1 MVYLRKIVKRHIRQS
16 VEHIWCIK
24 GGKGR
29 EDEARLKY
37 VTCNCLSG
45 VVACLEHGGMVL
57 ECQARRLGNGRW
69 RHSREGLF
77 KWT

>member
-24 GGKGR
+24 GKGR
-29 EDEARLKY
+29 EDEATLKY

-45 VVACLEHGGMVL
+45 VVAFLEHGGMVL
-57 ECQARRLGNGRW
+57 ECQATILGNG
-69 RHSREGLF
+69 
-77 KWT
+77 

>member
-1 MVYLRKIVKRHIRQS
+1 MVHLRKIVKRHITQS
-16 VEHIWCIK
+16 VEHIWFIK

-45 VVACLEHGGMVL
+45 VIACLEHGGI
-57 ECQARRLGNGRW
+57 NGP
-69 RHSREGLF
+69 
-77 KWT
+77 